1 MADIWGLSDGGSA
14 AETGTEYEIPGG
26 GNFDPLPDGSKV
38 LAMVEDAEW
47 KADDDRNEFL
57 NLKWTVLKPEEVK
70 NRKIFQK
77 LWIKDFDPREKDK
90 VKAEKKRDQARRL
103 FAVIDANAGGKL
115 AKKGG
120 IPDSDAIMLALVNK
134 PMVIR
139 LGLWDMEDRQNPGQ
153 TISGNWVQAVS
164 PKTAEVGLAEAKPS
178 RSAPAGSSQQARNG
192 GSAAFDDD
200 IPFAPEWRL

>member
-1 MADIWGLSDGGSA
+1 MTDIWGLSDGGSA

-26 GNFDPLPDGSKV
+26 GNFDALPDGSKV

-47 KADDDRNEFL
+47 KEDADHNEFL

-77 LWIKDFDPREKDK
+77 LWIKDFDPREKDEA
-90 VKAEKKRDQARRL
+90 KAEKKRDRARRL
-103 FAVIDANAGGKL
+103 FAAIDANAGGKL

-120 IPDSDAIMLALVNK
+120 IPDADAIMLALVNK

-139 LGLWDMEDRQNPGQ
+139 LGLWEMEDRQNPGQ

-164 PKTAEVGLAEAKPS
+164 PKASEIGIPDPKPS
-178 RSAPAGSSQQARNG
+178 RSAPSGSSQRKAN
-192 GSAAFDDD
+192 AAYDDD
-200 IPFAPEWRL
+200 ESIPF

>member
-1 MADIWGLSDGGSA
+1 MSDIWGLSDGGSA

-26 GNFDPLPDGSKV
+26 GNFDALPDGSKV

-47 KADDDRNEFL
+47 KEDADHNEFL

-77 LWIKDFDPREKDK
+77 LWIKDFDPRKQDEA
-90 VKAEKKRDQARRL
+90 KAEKKRDRARRL
-103 FAVIDANAGGKL
+103 FAAIDANAGGKL

-120 IPDSDAIMLALVNK
+120 IPDADAIMLALVNK

-139 LGLWDMEDRQNPGQ
+139 LGLWEMEDRQNPGQ
-153 TISGNWVQAVS
+153 TMAGNWVQA
-164 PKTAEVGLAEAKPS
+164 
-178 RSAPAGSSQQARNG
+178 
-192 GSAAFDDD
+192 AAW
-200 IPFAPEWRL
+200 PR

>member
-1 MADIWGLSDGGSA
+1 MTDIWGLSDGGSA

-26 GNFDPLPDGSKV
+26 GNFDALPDGSKV

-47 KADDDRNEFL
+47 KSDNDQNEFL

-77 LWIKDFDPREKDK
+77 LWIKDFDPREKDEA
-90 VKAEKKRDQARRL
+90 KAEKKRDRARRL
-103 FAVIDANAGGKL
+103 FAAIDANAGGKL

-120 IPDSDAIMLALVNK
+120 IPDADAIMLALVNK

-139 LGLWDMEDRQNPGQ
+139 LGLWEMEDRQNPGQ

-164 PKTAEVGLAEAKPS
+164 PKTADVGLAEAKPAS
-178 RSAPAGSSQQARNG
+178 SAPAGSSQRKAN
-192 GSAAFDDD
+192 AAYDDD
-200 IPFAPEWRL
+200 EIPF